1 MLKKFLLIHDNS
13 IMAVD
18 DELEGNVLQTLC
30 DEVATIICLH
40 PGATFGD
47 SPEPASVE
55 AVAEAVNSGVKWVT
69 IAWVEDGESE
79 SEVFHIEELEFYQ

>member
-1 MLKKFLLIHDNS
+1 MEKKFLLIHENS
-13 IMAVD
+13 IMAAD
-18 DELEGNVLQTLC
+18 DELDGNVLQALC

-55 AVAEAVNSGVKWVT
+55 AVAEAVNSGATWIT
-69 IAWVEDGESE
+69 IAWDEDGEDKT
-79 SEVFHIEELEFYQ
+79 EVFHIEELEIYQ

>member
-1 MLKKFLLIHDNS
+1 MNKKFLLIHENS
-13 IMAVD
+13 IMAAD

-30 DEVATIICLH
+30 DEVATIVCLH

-55 AVAEAVNSGVKWVT
+55 AVAEAVNSGATWIT
-69 IAWVEDGESE
+69 LAWEEDGESK
-79 SEVFHIEELEFYQ
+79 SDIFHIEELEIY